1 MIIKNDRI
9 LKSLQYNIN
18 LTVVIYKVSNTNI
31 KYIHLVT
38 QMGSVMR
45 LGSVMPFGD
54 RLCRLGI
61 GYAIRISYAD

>member
-31 KYIHLVT
+31 KYIHLLT
-38 QMGSVMR
+38 
-45 LGSVMPFGD
+45 LGVW
-54 RLCRLGI
+54 LGVETKI
-61 GYAIRISYAD
+61 FSQIYYF